1 VSTRRSS
8 PGVRERR
15 WASGTVTWE
24 ASWFDTSGRR
34 HTANYDTRTEAETA
48 RAERLRE
55 RRLGGSADLTGGR
68 VTLAAWHER
77 WSAGRSVRPGTA
89 SRDDAIWRVHIEPA
103 LGERPLASLRRSD
116 IAGWVAG
123 LSAAGLAPATVTRCL
138 AVLRAC
144 LAAAVDDGLL
154 AASPAA
160 RVPAPRVDRA
170 ERRFLSP
177 GELDAIEAAMDPHWA
192 LVVPFGAAT
201 GLRIGELAALAAGD
215 VDLAAGTV
223 RVAHTAI
230 EVSGR
235 RSLSTPKSRAG
246 TRTVPT
252 IYPALAARLAEHI
265 ESRGLSRGDWLFAG
279 ERGGPMRSAN
289 WRQRVWLPAL
299 EAPGL
304 TDPQPTPHSL
314 RHTAIAAWLAPG
326 VPVVRAAAWA
336 GHSPRVLEQTYSHLL
351 DIDHAPVR
359 ARLAELFGHD
369 KGA

>member
-1 VSTRRSS
+1 VSPRHLS

-24 ASWFDTSGRR
+24 ASWFDASGRR

-55 RRLGGSADLTGGR
+55 RRLGGSADPTGGR

-77 WSAGRSVRPGTA
+77 WSTGRSVRPRTA
-89 SRDDAIWRVHIEPA
+89 ERDEAIWRVHIAPT

-144 LAAAVDDGLL
+144 LAAAVDDGLI
-154 AASPAA
+154 AVSPAA

-170 ERRFLSP
+170 ERRFLAP
-177 GELDAIEAAMDPHWA
+177 AELDALEAAMDDHWR
-192 LVVPFGAAT
+192 LVVPFAAAT
-201 GLRIGELAALAAGD
+201 GLRIGELSGLVAGD
-215 VDLAAGTV
+215 LDLDAGAVHV
-223 RVAHTAI
+223 RHTSI

-235 RSLSTPKSRAG
+235 RSLTTPKSRAG
-246 TRTVPT
+246 VRTVPT
-252 IYPALAARLAEHI
+252 IYPALAARLAEHVD
-265 ESRGLSRGDWLFAG
+265 SRGLGRDDWLFAG
-279 ERGGPMRSAN
+279 ERGGPLRPTN

-299 EAPGL
+299 DDAGL
-304 TDPQPTPHSL
+304 ADPQPTPHSL
-314 RHTAIAAWLAPG
+314 RHTAIAAWLASG
-326 VPVVRAAAWA
+326 VPVVRAANWA
-336 GHSPRVLEQTYSHLL
+336 GHSPRVLESTYSHLL
-351 DIDHAPVR
+351 DVDHQPVR
-359 ARLAELFGHD
+359 ARLEDLFGRD
-369 KGA
+369 

>member
-1 VSTRRSS
+1 VSPRHLS

-24 ASWFDTSGRR
+24 ASWYDASGRR

-55 RRLGGSADLTGGR
+55 RRLGGSADPTGGR

-77 WSAGRSVRPGTA
+77 WSAGRSVRPRTA
-89 SRDDAIWRVHIEPA
+89 ERDEAIWRCHIA
-103 LGERPLASLRRSD
+103 ATLGDRPLASLRRSD

-123 LSAAGLAPATVTRCL
+123 LSAAGLAPSTVTRCL

-144 LAAAVDDGLL
+144 LSAAVDDGLI

-177 GELDAIEAAMDPHWA
+177 GELDALEAAMDDYWS
-192 LVVPFGAAT
+192 LVVPFAAAT
-201 GLRIGELAALAAGD
+201 GLRIGELSALRVQD
-215 VDLAAGTV
+215 LDLADGAVHV
-223 RVAHTAI
+223 RHTAI

-235 RSLSTPKSRAG
+235 RSLTTPKSSAG
-246 TRTVPT
+246 IRTTPT
-252 IYPALAARLAEHI
+252 VYPALVARLAEHV
-265 ESRGLSRGDWLFAG
+265 ESRGLARDDWLFAG
-279 ERGGPMRSAN
+279 PSGGPMRSAN

-299 EAPGL
+299 DDAGL
-304 TDPQPTPHSL
+304 VDPQPTPHSL
-314 RHTAIAAWLAPG
+314 RHTAIAAWLASG

-336 GHSPRVLEQTYSHLL
+336 GHSPRVLESTYAHLL
-351 DIDHAPVR
+351 NVDHQPVR
-359 ARLAELFGHD
+359 ARLEELFG
-369 KGA
+369 GR

>member
-24 ASWFDTSGRR
+24 ASWYDSSGRR

-55 RRLGGSADLTGGR
+55 RRLGGSADPTGGR

-77 WSAGRSVRPGTA
+77 WSAGRSIRPRTA
-89 SRDDAIWRVHIEPA
+89 ERDEAIWRVHIAPT
-103 LGERPLASLRRSD
+103 LGDRPLASLRRSD

-123 LSAAGLAPATVTRCL
+123 LGAAGLAPATATRCL

-144 LAAAVDDGLL
+144 LAAAVDDGVLL
-154 AASPAA
+154 VSPAA

-177 GELDAIEAAMDPHWA
+177 SELDALEAAMDPHWS

-201 GLRIGELAALAAGD
+201 GLRIGELSALRVQD
-215 VDLAAGTV
+215 LDLAAGAVHV
-223 RVAHTAI
+223 RHTAI

-246 TRTVPT
+246 TRAVPT
-252 IYPALAARLAEHI
+252 IYTALAARLAENI
-265 ESRGLSRGDWLFAG
+265 ESRGLGRGDWLFAG
-279 ERGGPMRSAN
+279 PSGGPMRSAN

-299 EAPGL
+299 DDAGL
-304 TDPQPTPHSL
+304 ADPQPTPHSL
-314 RHTAIAAWLAPG
+314 RHTAIAAWLIVG
-326 VPVVRAAAWA
+326 IPVVRAASWA
-336 GHSPRVLEQTYSHLL
+336 GHSPRVLESTYGHLL
-351 DIDHAPVR
+351 DVDHQPVR
-359 ARLAELFGHD
+359 ARLEELFG
-369 KGA
+369 AR

>member
-34 HTANYDTRTEAETA
+34 HTANYDTRSEAEAA

-55 RRLGGSADLTGGR
+55 RRLGGSADPTGGR
-68 VTLAAWHER
+68 VTLASWHER

-170 ERRFLSP
+170 ERRFLST
-177 GELDAIEAAMDPHWA
+177 GELDALEAAMDPHWA

-252 IYPALAARLAEHI
+252 VYPALAARLAEHI
-265 ESRGLSRGDWLFAG
+265 ESRGLGRDDWLFPG
-279 ERGGPMRSAN
+279 ERGGPLRPGN
-289 WRQRVWLPAL
+289 WRTRVWLPAL
-299 EAPGL
+299 EAAGL

-314 RHTAIAAWLAPG
+314 RHTAIAAWLASG
-326 VPVVRAAAWA
+326 VPVVRAAGWA

-359 ARLAELFGHD
+359 ARLEALFG
-369 KGA
+369 AR